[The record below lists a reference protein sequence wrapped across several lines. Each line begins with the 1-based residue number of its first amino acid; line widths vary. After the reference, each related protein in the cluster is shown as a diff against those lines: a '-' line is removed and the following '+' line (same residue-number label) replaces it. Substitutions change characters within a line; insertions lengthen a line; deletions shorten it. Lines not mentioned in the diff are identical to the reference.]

1 MNYDTVS
8 STCLQ
13 ELASWN
19 LLFDTTLQRALNVI
33 YDSNKQPGR
42 RSGGQG

>member
-1 MNYDTVS
+1 MNCDTVFS
-8 STCLQ
+8 SCLQ
-13 ELASWN
+13 ELANWN
-19 LLFDTTLQRALNVI
+19 LLFYTTLQRALNVI